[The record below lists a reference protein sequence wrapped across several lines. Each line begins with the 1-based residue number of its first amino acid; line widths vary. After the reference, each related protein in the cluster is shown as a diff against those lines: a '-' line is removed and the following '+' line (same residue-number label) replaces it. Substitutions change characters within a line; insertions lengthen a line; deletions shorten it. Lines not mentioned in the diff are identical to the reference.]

1 MQNNFLFI
9 FSFLT
14 LYASEPPLQSINLQ
28 EMSQEEIMLED
39 FSENDLLSWSI
50 VDDTVMG
57 GRSRGSFKINNN
69 VGEFKG
75 YLSLAN
81 NGGFSSVRAYYPYD
95 LIGISSITLRIKGD
109 GRKYNFRVRTNKNS
123 WVSYSHSF
131 STESNTWQEITL
143 NIQDFY
149 PTYRGY
155 NVQNVQRL
163 SELLIREI
171 GIMISDKNEGN
182 FALMIDWI
190 MVN

>member
-14 LYASEPPLQSINLQ
+14 LYACEPPLQSINLQ

-39 FSENDLLSWSI
+39 FSENDLLSWNI

-69 VGEFKG
+69 IGEFKG

-95 LIGISSITLRIKGD
+95 LIGISSITLRVKGD

-123 WVSYSHSF
+123 WASYSHSF

>member
-14 LYASEPPLQSINLQ
+14 LYACEPPLQSINLQ

-39 FSENDLLSWSI
+39 FSENDLLSWNI

-69 VGEFKG
+69 IGEFKG

-95 LIGISSITLRIKGD
+95 LIGISSITLRVKGD

-123 WVSYSHSF
+123 WASYSHSF

-143 NIQDFY
+143 NIQDFF

-190 MVN
+190 VVN

>member
-14 LYASEPPLQSINLQ
+14 LYACEPPLQSINLQ

-39 FSENDLLSWSI
+39 FSENDLLSWNI

-69 VGEFKG
+69 LGEFKG

-95 LIGISSITLRIKGD
+95 LIGISSITLRVKGD

-123 WVSYSHSF
+123 WASYSHSF

>member
-14 LYASEPPLQSINLQ
+14 LYACEPPLQSINLQ

-39 FSENDLLSWSI
+39 FSENDLLSWNI

-123 WVSYSHSF
+123 WASYSHSF

-143 NIQDFY
+143 DIQDFF

>member
-14 LYASEPPLQSINLQ
+14 LYACEPPLQSINLQ

-39 FSENDLLSWSI
+39 FSENDLLSWNI

-81 NGGFSSVRAYYPYD
+81 NGGFSSVRAYYPYA

-143 NIQDFY
+143 NIQDFF

>member
-14 LYASEPPLQSINLQ
+14 LYACEPPLQSINLQ

-39 FSENDLLSWSI
+39 FSENDLLSWNI

-123 WVSYSHSF
+123 WASYSHSF

-143 NIQDFY
+143 NIQDFF

>member
-14 LYASEPPLQSINLQ
+14 LYACAPPLQSINLQ

-39 FSENDLLSWSI
+39 FSENDLLSWNI

-57 GRSRGSFKINNN
+57 GRSRGSFIINNN
-69 VGEFKG
+69 IGEFKG

-95 LIGISSITLRIKGD
+95 LIGISSITLRVKGD

-123 WVSYSHSF
+123 WASYSHSF

-143 NIQDFY
+143 NIQDFFH
-149 PTYRGY
+149 TYRGY

>member
-1 MQNNFLFI
+1 MQNNFFFI

-14 LYASEPPLQSINLQ
+14 LYACEPPLQSINLQ

-143 NIQDFY
+143 NIQDFF

>member
-14 LYASEPPLQSINLQ
+14 LYACEPPLQSINLQ

-39 FSENDLLSWSI
+39 FSENDLLSWNI

-69 VGEFKG
+69 IGEFKG

-95 LIGISSITLRIKGD
+95 LIGISSITLRVKGD

-123 WVSYSHSF
+123 WASYSHSF
-131 STESNTWQEITL
+131 PTESNTWQEITL
-143 NIQDFY
+143 NIQDFF

>member
-14 LYASEPPLQSINLQ
+14 LYACEPPLQSINLQ

-39 FSENDLLSWSI
+39 FSENDLLSWNI

-69 VGEFKG
+69 LGEFKG

-95 LIGISSITLRIKGD
+95 LIGISSITLRVKGD

-123 WVSYSHSF
+123 WASYSHSF

-143 NIQDFY
+143 NIQDFF

>member
-14 LYASEPPLQSINLQ
+14 LYACEPPLQSINLQ

-39 FSENDLLSWSI
+39 FSENDLLSWNI

-69 VGEFKG
+69 LGEFKG

-123 WVSYSHSF
+123 WASYSHSF

-143 NIQDFY
+143 NIQDFF

>member
-1 MQNNFLFI
+1 
-9 FSFLT
+9 
-14 LYASEPPLQSINLQ
+14 
-28 EMSQEEIMLED
+28 
-39 FSENDLLSWSI
+39 
-50 VDDTVMG
+50 MG

-143 NIQDFY
+143 NIQDFF

>member
-14 LYASEPPLQSINLQ
+14 LYACEPPLQSINLQ

-39 FSENDLLSWSI
+39 FSENDLLSWNI

-57 GRSRGSFKINNN
+57 GRSRGSFIINNN
-69 VGEFKG
+69 IGEFKG

-95 LIGISSITLRIKGD
+95 LIGISSITLRVKGD
-109 GRKYNFRVRTNKNS
+109 GRKYNFRVRANKNS
-123 WVSYSHSF
+123 WASYSHSF

>member
-14 LYASEPPLQSINLQ
+14 LYACEPPLQSINLQ

-39 FSENDLLSWSI
+39 FSENDLLSWNI

-69 VGEFKG
+69 IGEFKG

-95 LIGISSITLRIKGD
+95 LIGISSITLRVKGD

-123 WVSYSHSF
+123 WASYSHSF

-143 NIQDFY
+143 NIQDFF

>member
-14 LYASEPPLQSINLQ
+14 LYACEPPLQSINLQ

-39 FSENDLLSWSI
+39 FSENDLLSWNI

-75 YLSLAN
+75 YLSLEN

-123 WVSYSHSF
+123 WASYSHSF

-143 NIQDFY
+143 NIQDFF

>member
-14 LYASEPPLQSINLQ
+14 LYACDPPLQSINLQ

-39 FSENDLLSWSI
+39 FSENDLLSWNI

-95 LIGISSITLRIKGD
+95 LIGISSITLRVKGD

-123 WVSYSHSF
+123 WASYSHSF

-143 NIQDFY
+143 NIQDFF

>member
-14 LYASEPPLQSINLQ
+14 LYACEPPLQSINLQ
-28 EMSQEEIMLED
+28 KMSQEEIMLED
-39 FSENDLLSWSI
+39 FSENDLLSWNI

-95 LIGISSITLRIKGD
+95 LIGISSITLRVKGD

-143 NIQDFY
+143 NIQDFF

>member
-14 LYASEPPLQSINLQ
+14 LYACEPPLQSINLQ

-39 FSENDLLSWSI
+39 FSENDLLSWNI

-95 LIGISSITLRIKGD
+95 LIGISSITLRVKGD

-123 WVSYSHSF
+123 WASYSHSF

-143 NIQDFY
+143 NIQDFF

>member
-14 LYASEPPLQSINLQ
+14 LYACEPPLQSINLQ

-39 FSENDLLSWSI
+39 FSENDLLSWNI

-57 GRSRGSFKINNN
+57 GRSRGSFIINNN
-69 VGEFKG
+69 IGEFKG

-95 LIGISSITLRIKGD
+95 LIGISSITLRVKGD

-123 WVSYSHSF
+123 WASYSHSF

-143 NIQDFY
+143 NIQDFFH
-149 PTYRGY
+149 TYRGY

>member
-14 LYASEPPLQSINLQ
+14 LYACEPPLQSINLQ

-39 FSENDLLSWSI
+39 FSENDLLSWNI

-95 LIGISSITLRIKGD
+95 LIGISSITLRVKGD

-123 WVSYSHSF
+123 WASYSHSF

-143 NIQDFY
+143 NIQDFF

-171 GIMISDKNEGN
+171 GIMISDKKEGN

>member
-9 FSFLT
+9 FSLLT
-14 LYASEPPLQSINLQ
+14 LYACEPPLQSINLQ

-39 FSENDLLSWSI
+39 FSENDLLSWNI

-57 GRSRGSFKINNN
+57 GRSRGSFIINNN
-69 VGEFKG
+69 IGEFKG

-95 LIGISSITLRIKGD
+95 LIGISSITLRVKGD

-123 WVSYSHSF
+123 WASYSHSF

-143 NIQDFY
+143 NIQDFF

-163 SELLIREI
+163 SKLLIREI

>member
-14 LYASEPPLQSINLQ
+14 LYACEPPLQSINLQ
-28 EMSQEEIMLED
+28 EMPQEEIMLED
-39 FSENDLLSWSI
+39 FSENDLLSWNI

-69 VGEFKG
+69 IGEFKG

-95 LIGISSITLRIKGD
+95 LIGISSITLRVKGD

-123 WVSYSHSF
+123 WASYSHSF

-143 NIQDFY
+143 NIQDFF

>member
-14 LYASEPPLQSINLQ
+14 LYACEPPLQSINLQ

-39 FSENDLLSWSI
+39 FSENDLLSWNI

-131 STESNTWQEITL
+131 STEPNTWQEITL
-143 NIQDFY
+143 NIQDFF

>member
-14 LYASEPPLQSINLQ
+14 LYACEPPLQSINLQ

-39 FSENDLLSWSI
+39 FSENDLLSWNI

-123 WVSYSHSF
+123 WVSYSLSF

-143 NIQDFY
+143 NIQDFF

>member
-14 LYASEPPLQSINLQ
+14 LYACEPPLQSINLQ

-39 FSENDLLSWSI
+39 FSENDLLSWNI

-81 NGGFSSVRAYYPYD
+81 SGGFSSVRAYYPYD

-143 NIQDFY
+143 NIQDFF

>member
-14 LYASEPPLQSINLQ
+14 LYACEPPLQSINLQ

-39 FSENDLLSWSI
+39 FSENDLLSWNI

-69 VGEFKG
+69 IGEFKG

-123 WVSYSHSF
+123 WASYSHSF

-143 NIQDFY
+143 NIQDFF

>member
-1 MQNNFLFI
+1 MINKIFLALTVFSLSACESPIQNNY
-9 FSFLT
+9 T
-14 LYASEPPLQSINLQ
+14 QST
-28 EMSQEEIMLED
+28 SQGEIMIED
-39 FSENDLLSWSI
+39 FSEKSLLNWNI
-50 VDDTVMG
+50 VNDTVMG
-57 GRSRGSFKINNN
+57 GRSQARMSVRNNKA
-69 VGEFKG
+69 EFMG
-75 YLSLAN
+75 FLSLAN

-143 NIQDFY
+143 NIQDFF

>member
-14 LYASEPPLQSINLQ
+14 LYACEPPLQSINLQ

-39 FSENDLLSWSI
+39 FSENDLLSWNI

-57 GRSRGSFKINNN
+57 GRSRGSFKISNNI
-69 VGEFKG
+69 GEFKG

-95 LIGISSITLRIKGD
+95 LIGISSITLRVKGD

-123 WVSYSHSF
+123 WASYSHSF

>member
-1 MQNNFLFI
+1 MHNNFLFI

-14 LYASEPPLQSINLQ
+14 LYACEPPLQSINLQ

-39 FSENDLLSWSI
+39 FSENDLLSWNI

-69 VGEFKG
+69 IGEFKG

-95 LIGISSITLRIKGD
+95 LIGISSITLRVKGD

-123 WVSYSHSF
+123 WASYSHSF

>member
-14 LYASEPPLQSINLQ
+14 LYACEPPLQSINLQ

-39 FSENDLLSWSI
+39 FSENDLLSWNI

-69 VGEFKG
+69 IGEFKG

-95 LIGISSITLRIKGD
+95 LIGISSITLRVKGD

-123 WVSYSHSF
+123 WASYSHSF

-149 PTYRGY
+149 PTYCGY

>member
-1 MQNNFLFI
+1 M
-9 FSFLT
+9 T
-14 LYASEPPLQSINLQ
+14 LYACEPPLQSINLQ

-39 FSENDLLSWSI
+39 FSENDLLSWNI

-69 VGEFKG
+69 LGEFKG

-143 NIQDFY
+143 NIQDFF

>member
-14 LYASEPPLQSINLQ
+14 LYACEPPLQSINLQ

-39 FSENDLLSWSI
+39 FSENDLLSWNI

-69 VGEFKG
+69 LGEFKG

-95 LIGISSITLRIKGD
+95 LRGISSIT
-109 GRKYNFRVRTNKNS
+109 
-123 WVSYSHSF
+123 
-131 STESNTWQEITL
+131 
-143 NIQDFY
+143 
-149 PTYRGY
+149 
-155 NVQNVQRL
+155 
-163 SELLIREI
+163 
-171 GIMISDKNEGN
+171 
-182 FALMIDWI
+182 
-190 MVN
+190 

>member
-14 LYASEPPLQSINLQ
+14 LYACEPPLQSINLQ

-39 FSENDLLSWSI
+39 FSENDLLSWNI

-123 WVSYSHSF
+123 WASYSHSF

>member
-14 LYASEPPLQSINLQ
+14 LYACEPPLQSINLQ

-39 FSENDLLSWSI
+39 FSENDLLSWNI

-69 VGEFKG
+69 LGEFKG

-109 GRKYNFRVRTNKNS
+109 GRKYNFRVRTNKKS

-143 NIQDFY
+143 NIQDFF

>member
-14 LYASEPPLQSINLQ
+14 LYACEPPLQSINLQ

-39 FSENDLLSWSI
+39 FSENDLLSWNI

-95 LIGISSITLRIKGD
+95 LIGISSITLRVKGD

-123 WVSYSHSF
+123 WASYSHSF

>member
-14 LYASEPPLQSINLQ
+14 LYACEPPLQSINLQ

-39 FSENDLLSWSI
+39 FSENDLLSWNI

-57 GRSRGSFKINNN
+57 GRSRGSFIINNN
-69 VGEFKG
+69 IGEFKG

-95 LIGISSITLRIKGD
+95 LIGISSITLRVKGD

-123 WVSYSHSF
+123 WASYSHSF

-143 NIQDFY
+143 NIQDFF
-149 PTYRGY
+149 PPYRGY
-155 NVQNVQRL
+155 NIQNVQRL

>member
-14 LYASEPPLQSINLQ
+14 LYACEPPLQSINLQ

-39 FSENDLLSWSI
+39 FSENDLLSWNI

-69 VGEFKG
+69 IGEFKG

-95 LIGISSITLRIKGD
+95 LIGISSITLRVKGD

-123 WVSYSHSF
+123 WASYSHSF
-131 STESNTWQEITL
+131 STDSNTWQEITL
-143 NIQDFY
+143 NIQDFF

>member
-14 LYASEPPLQSINLQ
+14 LYACEPPLQSINLQ

-39 FSENDLLSWSI
+39 FSENDLLSWNI

-69 VGEFKG
+69 IVEFKG

-95 LIGISSITLRIKGD
+95 LIGISSITLRVKGD

-123 WVSYSHSF
+123 WASYSHSF

-143 NIQDFY
+143 NIQAFF